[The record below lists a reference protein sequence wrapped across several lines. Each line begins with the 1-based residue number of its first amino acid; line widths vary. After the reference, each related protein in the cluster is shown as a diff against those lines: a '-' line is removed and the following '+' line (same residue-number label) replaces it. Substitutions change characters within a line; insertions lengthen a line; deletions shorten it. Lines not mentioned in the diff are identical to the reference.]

1 MNCTLWDFVFNVL
14 LYVIDY
20 KYPIVLIKTL
30 TMTKVY
36 DKNYCMNWII
46 INVYVKISFRVQYN
60 S

>member
-36 DKNYCMNWII
+36 DKNYCMNWIPVI
-46 INVYVKISFRVQYN
+46 INVYV
-60 S
+60 